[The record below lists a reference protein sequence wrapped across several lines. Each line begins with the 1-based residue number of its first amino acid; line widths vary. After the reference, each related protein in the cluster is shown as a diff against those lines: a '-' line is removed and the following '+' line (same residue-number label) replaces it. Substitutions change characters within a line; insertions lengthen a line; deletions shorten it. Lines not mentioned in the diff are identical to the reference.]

1 MKVMVISGTSRGIG
15 KYLSQYYL
23 ERNFIVCGCAR
34 ANSSITHKNY
44 RHFELDISDEKAVIS
59 MIKNIQKEFKHIDIL
74 LNNAGIASMNPIL
87 LTPLKSV
94 ENIFNVN
101 FKGTFLLL
109 REVAKVMSL
118 TSKKMQN
125 PHFRIVNF
133 ATVATPLRLQGESI
147 YAASKAA
154 IVNFSQIASYELAPF
169 SITINC
175 IAPTPIK
182 TDLIKS
188 VDEKKMN
195 SLINRQAIKRYGE
208 FSDVSNAIDFFINE
222 KSDFITGQCLYLGG
236 ING

>member
-169 SITINC
+169 GITINC
-175 IAPTPIK
+175 IGPTPIK
-182 TDLIKS
+182 TDLIKG
-188 VDEKKMN
+188 VDDKKMN
-195 SLINRQAIKRYGE
+195 SLINTQAIKRYGE
-208 FSDVSNAIDFFINE
+208 FSDISNTIDFFIDE
-222 KSDFITGQCLYLGG
+222 KSDFITGQCIYLGG